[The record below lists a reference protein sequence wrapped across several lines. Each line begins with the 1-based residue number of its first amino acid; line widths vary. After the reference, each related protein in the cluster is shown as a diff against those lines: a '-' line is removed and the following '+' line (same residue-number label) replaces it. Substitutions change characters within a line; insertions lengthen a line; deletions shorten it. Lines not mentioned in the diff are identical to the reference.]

1 MASAWGLSMRTSVVS
16 LAALSVLLL
25 PPGVS
30 LAQAATSST
39 PSAPTAQTAS
49 TASIS
54 GSWGWSCCRNHN
66 YRGTLTISAVARDG
80 SFTASYDD
88 DSTVHDGRIV
98 DGRISWTRHVLACG
112 GGDQFWAGSVRP
124 SGATLTIT
132 GVWTGTCSELRD
144 GDDFTATRN

>member
-1 MASAWGLSMRTSVVS
+1 MASAWGLSMRTSVLS

-25 PPGVS
+25 APGVS
-30 LAQAATSST
+30 LAQPASSST
-39 PSAPTAQTAS
+39 PSAPTAQTP
-49 TASIS
+49 SIA
-54 GSWGWSCCRNHN
+54 GSWAWSCCRNHN
-66 YRGTLTISAVARDG
+66 YRGTLIISAVARDG
-80 SFTASYDD
+80 SFTASFDD
-88 DSTVHDGRIV
+88 DRTVHDGKIA

-112 GGDQFWAGSVRP
+112 GGDQFWAGSIRR